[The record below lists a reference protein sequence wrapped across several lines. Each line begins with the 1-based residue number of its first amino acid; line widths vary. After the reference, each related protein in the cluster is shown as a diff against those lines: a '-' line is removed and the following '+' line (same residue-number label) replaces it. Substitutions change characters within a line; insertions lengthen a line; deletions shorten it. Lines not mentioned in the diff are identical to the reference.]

1 MEGNMFEHIP
11 SADAVMMKV
20 MKSSMVLHLPNK
32 LNYAII
38 ILTS

>member
-1 MEGNMFEHIP
+1 MFPKIP

-20 MKSSMVLHLPNK
+20 MNSSMVLHLPNK
-32 LNYAII
+32 LNYATII